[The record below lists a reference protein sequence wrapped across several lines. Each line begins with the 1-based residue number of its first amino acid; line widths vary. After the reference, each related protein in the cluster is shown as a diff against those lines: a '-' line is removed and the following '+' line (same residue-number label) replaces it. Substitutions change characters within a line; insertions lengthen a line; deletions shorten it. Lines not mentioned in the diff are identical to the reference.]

1 VRSVCVF
8 CGSSAGA
15 RPEYAT
21 AAETLGREIARRGLT
36 LVYGAG
42 NVGLMG
48 VVADAC
54 LAEGGRV
61 VGFIPESLV
70 AWEVAHEG
78 LTERYVTRSMHERKM
93 GMADR
98 ADAFVALPGGVG
110 TFEEL
115 FEVLTWAQLG
125 IHNKPVAL
133 LNTAGF
139 YDPLLALLDHAV
151 AERFLR
157 PEHRALLL
165 HERDDPAR
173 LLDRLA
179 AYVPPAPTGKWLD
192 HSEV

>member
-1 VRSVCVF
+1 MKSVCVF
-8 CGSSAGA
+8 CGSSAGV
-15 RPEYAT
+15 RPEYAE
-21 AAETLGREIARRGLT
+21 AADRLGREIARRDMT

-48 VVADAC
+48 IVADAC

-61 VGFIPESLV
+61 VGFIPESLLER
-70 AWEVAHEG
+70 EVGHRG
-78 LTERYVTRSMHERKM
+78 ITELYVTRTMHERKQ
-93 GMADR
+93 GMSDL
-98 ADAFVALPGGVG
+98 ADAFIALPGGIG

-115 FEVLTWAQLG
+115 FEILTWAQLG
-125 IHNKPVAL
+125 IHRKPVGV

-139 YDPLLALLDHAV
+139 YDPLLALMDHAV

-165 HERDDPAR
+165 SEPDDTTA

-179 AYVPPAPTGKWLD
+179 AYTPPAVEKWID
-192 HSEV
+192 RGEE

>member
-1 VRSVCVF
+1 MF
-8 CGSSAGA
+8 CGSSAGV
-15 RPEYAT
+15 RPEYAE
-21 AAETLGREIARRGLT
+21 AAAGLGREVARRGMT

-54 LAEGGRV
+54 MAEGGRV
-61 VGFIPESLV
+61 VGFIPESLLKR
-70 AWEVAHEG
+70 EVGHRG
-78 LTERYVTRSMHERKM
+78 ITELYVTRTMHERKQ
-93 GMADR
+93 GMSDLAE
-98 ADAFVALPGGVG
+98 AFVALPGGIG

-115 FEVLTWAQLG
+115 FEILTWAQLG
-125 IHNKPVAL
+125 IHQKPVGI

-165 HERDDPAR
+165 SEPDDPAR
-173 LLDRLA
+173 LLDTLA
-179 AYVPPAPTGKWLD
+179 AFTPPVVEKWI
-192 HSEV
+192 EREET